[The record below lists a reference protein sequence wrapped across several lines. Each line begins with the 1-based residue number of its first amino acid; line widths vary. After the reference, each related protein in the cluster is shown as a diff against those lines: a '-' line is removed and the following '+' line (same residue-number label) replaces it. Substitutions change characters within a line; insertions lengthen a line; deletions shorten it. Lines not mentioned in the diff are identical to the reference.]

1 MKISTGR
8 RSFMGRVPHGV
19 VAPSFSKGV
28 LGLSTTYATAEIN
41 EAARAI
47 LDKFGI
53 GINRVANGVYLSNHK
68 GRHSREYREM
78 LFKRL
83 RRAKTK
89 EQALRILNQIRKDLL
104 SGAIK
109 L

>member
-1 MKISTGR
+1 
-8 RSFMGRVPHGV
+8 MGRILQGII
-19 VAPSFSKGV
+19 ASSCSKGI

-53 GINRVANGVYLSNHK
+53 GINSVANGVYLSNHK
-68 GRHSREYREM
+68 GRHSIGYSKKLYEE
-78 LFKRL
+78 LGK
-83 RRAKTK
+83 AKTR
-89 EQALRILNQIRKDLL
+89 EEVLRTLNRYRIGLL
-104 SGAIK
+104 KGDIP

>member
-8 RSFMGRVPHGV
+8 RSLMGRLPHGV
-19 VAPSFSKGV
+19 IAPSFSKGV

-53 GINRVANGVYLSNHK
+53 GINSVANGVYLSNHK
-68 GRHSREYREM
+68 GRHSP
-78 LFKRL
+78 
-83 RRAKTK
+83 
-89 EQALRILNQIRKDLL
+89 AL
-104 SGAIK
+104 
-109 L
+109 